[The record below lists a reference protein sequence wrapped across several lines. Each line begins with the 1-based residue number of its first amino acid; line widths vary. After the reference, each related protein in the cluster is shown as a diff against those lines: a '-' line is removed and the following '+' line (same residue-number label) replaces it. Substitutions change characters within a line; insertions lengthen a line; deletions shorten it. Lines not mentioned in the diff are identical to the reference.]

1 MDGRW
6 DPSGGQK
13 MNRSRGKV
21 MDVSVYERTLG
32 KRKKIFTTYIIM
44 EYKRNVCECDAWTN
58 VWTYDGRESI
68 KSREEY
74 GKGPF
79 TANDTSSYIIPV

>member
-32 KRKKIFTTYIIM
+32 KRRKIFTTYIIM
-44 EYKRNVCECDAWTN
+44 EYYN
-58 VWTYDGRESI
+58 GI
-68 KSREEY
+68 
-74 GKGPF
+74 
-79 TANDTSSYIIPV
+79 